1 MMSKNSIVPFL
12 KDYLIKFL
20 TRPFLLD
27 TNGVYIKTNLLKKR
41 QNAVI
46 NTKKAL
52 IIDSFLCLVEATC
65 MGKIKNSIFV
75 Y

>member
-1 MMSKNSIVPFL
+1 MSIYQN
-12 KDYLIKFL
+12 KF
-20 TRPFLLD
+20 T
-27 TNGVYIKTNLLKKR
+27 KKR